1 MIQFELMIVYG
12 SRLEFKFIS
21 HVSGIDRCKVGKL
34 VQQTKLKIT
43 IKTLLTYCDSVS
55 KSLER
60 RCQLLTV
67 FHFPPQRCRTW
78 SNFSANSG
86 SGVLARVVGDLIV
99 KRLLLFYGPEGW
111 RE

>member
-21 HVSGIDRCKVGKL
+21 HVSGIGRCKVGKL
-34 VQQTKLKIT
+34 LQQTKLKIT

-67 FHFPPQRCRTW
+67 FHFFLTKVQDMVT
-78 SNFSANSG
+78 FSSKYWQW
-86 SGVLARVVGDLIV
+86 GVG
-99 KRLLLFYGPEGW
+99 
-111 RE
+111 